1 VETSNR
7 PRRPLAQRRAELE
20 DIRGQIEREMRD
32 SFLDMQAAACQIEVA
47 LKNVQTSLQNLDLSR

>member
-1 VETSNR
+1 V
-7 PRRPLAQRRAELE
+7 
-20 DIRGQIEREMRD
+20 RD